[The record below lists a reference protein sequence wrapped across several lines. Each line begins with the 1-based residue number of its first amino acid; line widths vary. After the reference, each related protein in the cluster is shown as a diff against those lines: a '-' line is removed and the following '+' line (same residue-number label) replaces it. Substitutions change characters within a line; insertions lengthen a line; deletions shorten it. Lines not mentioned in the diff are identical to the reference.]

1 MSQSELFLNRQLIVT
16 VAGLTIVYFFFL
28 ILHRIRPVN
37 EKTPYTMLWRRTA
50 TKYLQWSIESF
61 QQTGGRFLNG
71 ALVFATAMLGA
82 TVARYYAFQKH
93 QDEVDADDVSFYT
106 FLGSAFMSTFC
117 VFPCL
122 VLQTV
127 ADQSESRYTR
137 LFLWCTT
144 IGLAAAVWALSLP
157 SIDYF
162 LELTRAFD
170 NYEAATKLSDLDK
183 HDYDLLV
190 AHKTLYRPG
199 IYRALIWEKHC
210 DSGGIRHRLRTLLTV
225 GLIVQAP
232 GFIYSLFT
240 SLVAAT
246 SPWRS
251 DPFHRLHRRCGS
263 AFNLPEPLNRI
274 VRLVIGTIYLAFALL
289 FLASFI
295 QYRHIV
301 KNLAPSTDADI
312 DWSFGQILALAQWA
326 PVGLE
331 LMSAWRSENLFPLL
345 SSMLCHA
352 ADPCVLELHQEE
364 RNKKRNGQSLNTS
377 YELVPESQ
385 SVRGAS

>member
-1 MSQSELFLNRQLIVT
+1 MDLHLIVT
-16 VAGLTIVYFFFL
+16 VTGLTTVYFFFL
-28 ILHRIRPVN
+28 ILHRMRPAN
-37 EKTPYTMLWRRTA
+37 EETPYMMGGGRTA
-50 TKYLQWSIESF
+50 TKYLQWSIKSF
-61 QQTGGRFLNG
+61 QDTGGRFLNG
-71 ALVFATAMLGA
+71 TLVFATAMLGA

-93 QDEVDADDVSFYT
+93 QDELDADDVSFYT
-106 FLGSAFMSTFC
+106 FLGSAFMSTFS

-127 ADQSESRYTR
+127 ADLSESRYSR

-144 IGLAAAVWALSLP
+144 IGLAAAVWALALP

-162 LELTRAFD
+162 LELTRTFD
-170 NYEAATKLSDLDK
+170 HYEAAATLDDLDE

-190 AHKTLYRPG
+190 ANETLYRPG
-199 IYRALIWEKHC
+199 IYRALIWEKYC
-210 DSGGIRHRLRTLLTV
+210 DFSGIRYRLRTLLTV
-225 GLIVQAP
+225 GLIIQAP

-240 SLVAAT
+240 SLVAA

-251 DPFHRLHRRCGS
+251 DPFRHLHRRCGF
-263 AFNLPEPLNRI
+263 AFNVPENLVRI
-274 VRLVIGTIYLAFALL
+274 VPLVIGTVYLAFALV

-331 LMSAWRSENLFPLL
+331 LMSAWRSENLLL
-345 SSMLCHA
+345 LFSSMLCHT

-385 SVRGAS
+385 SVRGAP